1 VLNVADNAVV
11 NTVEEVALRMSERSR
26 RGSHDQEGKYGIG
39 VWNKSATAELRPPF
53 RFDLVWNVGS
63 LGPLEPLES
72 WRA

>member
-1 VLNVADNAVV
+1 
-11 NTVEEVALRMSERSR
+11 MSERSR